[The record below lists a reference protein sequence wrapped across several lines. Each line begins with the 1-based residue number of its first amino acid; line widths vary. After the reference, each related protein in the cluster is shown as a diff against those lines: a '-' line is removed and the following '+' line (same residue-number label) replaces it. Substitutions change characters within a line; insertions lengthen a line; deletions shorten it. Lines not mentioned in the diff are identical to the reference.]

1 MARKPADQ
9 TVSREDVLAAAARVF
24 RLHGYHGATMQLIGA
39 ELGLRQSSLYHY
51 FPSKHTL
58 LITLLNEGLDR
69 LTRVVLVAA
78 HPDLPA
84 DLRLD
89 RAIHAYLHCVAD
101 FPDVALVTIL
111 EARAVFENPEERPV
125 YIARRDALES
135 LFAAIISAGV
145 KQGVFRPIDTSI
157 VVKMLFSVHN
167 WFVVWYRPDGRL
179 PVEAISHIISQFF
192 LAALETGDLR
202 LGIGDWSASRPSQS
216 PIPNL

>member
-111 EARAVFENPEERPV
+111 EARAVFENPEERTSTLP
-125 YIARRDALES
+125 
-135 LFAAIISAGV
+135 AAMPSNPCLPPSSA
-145 KQGVFRPIDTSI
+145 T
-157 VVKMLFSVHN
+157 
-167 WFVVWYRPDGRL
+167 
-179 PVEAISHIISQFF
+179 
-192 LAALETGDLR
+192 
-202 LGIGDWSASRPSQS
+202 ASSRASFGLLTRPSSSRCYLACITGSWCGIAPTAVCQS
-216 PIPNL
+216 RRSATLSANSSWPPLRREI